1 MPGAGGNGTSLEELA
16 HRAGE
21 RALDKQ
27 ERVLE
32 ELRSRTGLLLAAASL
47 AASFLGREAF
57 SRDASD
63 VLALLALISF
73 VLAMGGSAYVL
84 LPKTDRFIFAVSAVG
99 LYEGLYGLRTDPDE
113 VYRRLAYDLARFWDA
128 NDRQMQKLFRA
139 FRVATVA
146 LSAEVIVLVA
156 MVSDTL
162 L

>member
-1 MPGAGGNGTSLEELA
+1 MPGAGGNGTSFEELA

-63 VLALLALISF
+63 VLALLARISF
-73 VLAMGGSAYVL
+73 LLAMGASAYVL
-84 LPKTDRFIFAVSAVG
+84 LPGWRLS
-99 LYEGLYGLRTDPDE
+99 P
-113 VYRRLAYDLARFWDA
+113 YRRR
-128 NDRQMQKLFRA
+128 
-139 FRVATVA
+139 
-146 LSAEVIVLVA
+146 
-156 MVSDTL
+156 
-162 L
+162 